1 MEPSNTTPSATFNTS
16 TKSKI
21 VVKLALFLSILAI
34 IAIVSTGYINMNKT
48 RGLILKNLQSQLMVA
63 ANTIALS
70 IDGDAYAQLT
80 GKASMQTPQYKAIRT
95 NLEKFH
101 TANKHLGFDSDCMY
115 TFRRISED
123 SLEFT
128 VMLHDQ
134 YVGNRYKIREQMLP
148 VLENGKTNYTDIY
161 VDENG
166 TWVSAYAPILNSAEQ
181 VVGLVEVDFKD
192 NVYLLAVNDEIYAIA
207 MFSLLGIGVAV
218 LAAFLVSAYIARPV
232 EKVSRAAVQLST
244 GDYTV
249 SVPETSRDEIGMLAR
264 AFNFMVKEIR
274 EKKEALE
281 EALGQLKEA
290 QKQMVGQE
298 KLASLGTL
306 TAGIAHE
313 MKNPLNFVSNF
324 GKLSYKM
331 VGQLKSTYDDA
342 KDQLPE
348 TAQGD
353 FEFAISTLELNI
365 RKIQEHSQRADDIIH
380 SMMQH
385 SRGTSAEY
393 HPVDLNELIQEY
405 SLLSYKGF
413 RAKDPMVQIHMTTEY
428 DDTIGMVHLVSQDLS
443 RVIINIVSNACYEL
457 VKKKNLL
464 GDEFKPEIR
473 INTLN
478 HEEHVEVRIRDN
490 GNGIPEEIRK
500 DIFTPF
506 FTTKPTGEGTGLGLS
521 MSYDIIVQAH
531 KGIMHVD
538 SKDGEFTEFVIILP
552 KNIEGM
558 LKNESTGS

>member
-1 MEPSNTTPSATFNTS
+1 MEPSNTTPTATFNTS